1 LTIGDT
7 TCHAVSYK
15 STALDSEHLIP
26 PERTMDQNEITPDSR
41 ELHVVIGAGAIGSGV
56 ARALAAK
63 NHRVR
68 IITRTGSAPI
78 GPSGPAGSPGQSDS
92 PDPAGPLIEPV
103 ASDASDAEAMARLTA
118 GAAAIYNCANPPYH
132 RWPELWPPIASS
144 LLGAAE
150 RSGAVLVTISN
161 LYGYGP
167 APESQ
172 GTAGYDAGH
181 PMTEATS
188 LAATGRKGTVRVR
201 MWLDALAAH
210 EAGRVR
216 AVEVR
221 ASDYVGPG
229 AESVLGARVVPNVL
243 RGKAVSVLGRT
254 DRLHTWSFTRDVAR
268 LAVVAGSDP
277 RAWGRA
283 WHAPSGAPRT
293 QRDVIDDLAREAGR
307 APVPVRALP
316 AVVLRAA
323 GLFSPLIR
331 ELSETRY
338 QFAEDFVMDSTAA
351 RQTFGLEPTP
361 WDEVLAEVLR
371 SYGWHGSEQPERSEY
386 PA

>member
-1 LTIGDT
+1 MLFDN
-7 TCHAVSYK
+7 K
-15 STALDSEHLIP
+15 STALDSERVKP
-26 PERTMDQNEITPDSR
+26 PERTMDQDEITRDSR
-41 ELHVVIGAGAIGSGV
+41 QLHVVIGAGAIGSGV
-56 ARALAAK
+56 ARALAASG
-63 NHRVR
+63 HRVR
-68 IITRTGSAPI
+68 IITRSGS
-78 GPSGPAGSPGQSDS
+78 GPSGPSRPSGSASLANPRE
-92 PDPAGPLIEPV
+92 LV
-103 ASDASDAEAMARLTA
+103 AADASDAEVMARLSD

-167 APESQ
+167 APGSQ
-172 GTAGYDAGH
+172 GTAGYDAAH
-181 PMTEATS
+181 PMTEATP
-188 LAATGRKGTVRVR
+188 LASTGKKGTVRAR
-201 MWLDALAAH
+201 MWRDALAAH

-216 AVEVR
+216 AVEIR

-254 DRLHTWSFTRDVAR
+254 DRLHTWSYTGDVAG
-268 LAVVAGSDP
+268 LAVVASSDP
-277 RAWGRA
+277 KAWGRA
-283 WHAPSGAPRT
+283 WHAPSGPPRT
-293 QRDVIDDLAREAGR
+293 QRAAIDDLARAAGR

-316 AVVLRAA
+316 AVVIRAA
-323 GLFSPLIR
+323 GLFSPLMR
-331 ELSETRY
+331 ELAETRY

-351 RQTFGLEPTP
+351 RQTFGLEPAP
-361 WDEVLAEVLR
+361 WDQVLTELLL
-371 SYGWHGSEQPERSEY
+371 SYGWQGSERSRHSNY